1 MRWLIT
7 GAGGML
13 ATDVLDRAA
22 LTGEPVLAL
31 GRAELDLRDSRAVRD
46 FVSAYRP
53 GVVVNC
59 AAWTA
64 VDAAETH
71 EAEAL
76 AVNGHAVRWLAEA
89 CDRVGARLM
98 HVSTDYVFDGTAG
111 EPYREDAP
119 TGPLNAYGR
128 TKLAGERV
136 ALEHGHYVV
145 RGAWLYGA
153 RGTNFVRT
161 MMRLAGERPTV
172 DVVDDQRGQPTW
184 TADLADYL
192 VRLAQADLPP
202 GVYHGTS
209 AGETTWCGFAKE
221 IFTLLGADRERVRPV
236 PGSAFPRPAAR
247 PRNSV
252 LAHTRWEPIRHWR
265 AALHAAWPVMTA
277 KAGRQC
283 SVA

>member
-13 ATDVLDRAA
+13 AADVLDRTA

-31 GRAELDLRDSRAVRD
+31 GRAELDLCDKRAVRD

-53 GVVVNC
+53 RVVINC
-59 AAWTA
+59 AAWTR
-64 VDAAETH
+64 VDDAETH

-76 AVNGHAVRWLAEA
+76 MVNGHAVHWLAEA
-89 CDRVGARLM
+89 CDLAGARLV
-98 HVSTDYVFDGTAG
+98 HVSTDYVFDGAG
-111 EPYREDAP
+111 GVAYPEDAP
-119 TGPLNAYGR
+119 TGPVNAYGR
-128 TKLAGERV
+128 TKLAGERA

-145 RGAWLYGA
+145 RSAWLYGA
-153 RGTNFVRT
+153 HGANFVRT
-161 MMRLAGERPTV
+161 MIRLAGERPTL

-184 TADLADYL
+184 TADLADFL
-192 VRLAQADLPP
+192 VRLAQSDLPP

-221 IFTLLGADRERVRPV
+221 IFTLLGEDPGRVRPV
-236 PGSAFPRPAAR
+236 PTSAHPRPARR
-247 PRNSV
+247 PANSV

-265 AALHAAWPVMTA
+265 TALHVAWPILN
-277 KAGRQC
+277 RSPQC